1 MIIRSLEI
9 EHYKQFAGTHRIDF
23 PAEGAVAVIGHNGA
37 GKTTLFEA
45 IEWALY
51 GPRSIAA
58 GDIRPRQGTGGAPSV
73 CVTLQTSDGRL
84 YQVERRFKGRSRSA
98 EAAIHE
104 LDEHGEFLRT
114 IVTGPR
120 EVTQR
125 VAGTLVGLSHQA
137 FVSTFF
143 TRQKELGFFAD
154 QKDADRR
161 RQVSKLLGLETIR
174 DAQELIGEDRRG
186 RESEARGLRSQYEQ
200 QSAGLDFAAERTQRT
215 AELHAA
221 EGAAEAAERSVSAR
235 AAERQRADASVA
247 HWEGL
252 RQRDAELQRRI
263 VATEAQIAAG
273 HDRTAGIDRQLGR
286 LAERETEL
294 ARLEP
299 VAAREPELRAD
310 FERWQRERERATQEQ
325 TLTQRLAEIGQRQR
339 KRLTTLRQIVAGQE
353 TVPGWVWRA
362 EDGERPAAGADRLR
376 AIALT
381 IDLGQA
387 RAYADATA
395 RAAQASVDH
404 VNATSHLET
413 CQRWLV
419 KLQGQLDV
427 LYAGGDPVELARDAE
442 QRRSAGDAEWASMS
456 AQIKSL
462 TAEVGK
468 LRRSIAQLRDE
479 GVGSCPTCGQ
489 PIDEVVL
496 QTLQTGIADREG
508 EVVRLERAATDNRRA
523 AEVANADLADAQKR
537 RDDANTLRERLRNG
551 EERTTEAR
559 TASEAAG
566 ARLREALAAAGTHE
580 VPSEET
586 VRAAGR
592 RHEVQSLVAGQAD
605 RLGDLAGQFRDDDA
619 REAETRR
626 ELAALGAVAYDA
638 AAHGAAERALGEA
651 QAARGQAGEI
661 RNELDQRPRL
671 AADRTAAEA
680 GIATG
685 QAEVEQLER
694 ERTEVGFDQ
703 TALTAAQTERN
714 RVVDLLL
721 QATDRRND
729 ATNQVRDARRAIEG
743 IDQEE
748 QRLAALAIQAGEAE
762 RAADELQRMYRG
774 FDEFERWVAQRMNP
788 LLADRASEILAEV
801 TNGAYDRVRFDDNYG
816 LHVYDG
822 DEDFPVSQFS
832 GGERDVAAL
841 AARLALSRL
850 IGAQAAHPPA
860 FVVLDEVFGSLDQ
873 ERRGRL
879 LGMLDALTND
889 DTEGFRQLF
898 VISHVDD
905 VRQSQAFDEVWRIEA
920 DAQGI
925 SQWEN
930 LQQTGGIEEL

>member
-1 MIIRSLEI
+1 VIIVSLEI
-9 EHYKQFAGTHRIDF
+9 ENYKQFAGTHRISF

-58 GDIRPRQGTGGAPSV
+58 SDIRPRQGTGGAPAV
-73 CVTLQTSDGRL
+73 CVTLQTSDGKV
-84 YQVERRFKGRSRSA
+84 YQVERRFKGRSKSA

-104 LDEHGEFLRT
+104 LDEHGEIART
-114 IVTGPR
+114 VVTGPR

-137 FVSTFF
+137 FISTFF
-143 TRQKELGFFAD
+143 TRQKELSFFAD

-174 DAQELIGEDRRG
+174 DAQELIGEDRRS
-186 RESEARGLRSQYEQ
+186 RESEARGLRSQFEQ
-200 QSAGLDFAAERTQRT
+200 QSAGLDFTAERARRSG
-215 AELHAA
+215 ELLSA
-221 EGAAEAAERSVSAR
+221 EGAAEEAEQAVNARS
-235 AAERQRADASVA
+235 AERQQVEESVA
-247 HWEGL
+247 YWEGL
-252 RQRDAELQRRI
+252 RQRDDELQKRI
-263 VATEAQIAAG
+263 GAGEGQIATG
-273 HDRTAGIDRQLGR
+273 RDRIAGIDRQLGR
-286 LAERETEL
+286 LAEREAEL
-294 ARLEP
+294 TRLES
-299 VAAREPELRAD
+299 VAAREPELKGEFD
-310 FERWQRERERATQEQ
+310 RWQRERDRAAQER
-325 TLTQRLAEIGQRQR
+325 TLSQRLAETAQRRQNR
-339 KRLTTLRQIVAGQE
+339 ITTLRRIVAGDE
-353 TVPGWVWRA
+353 TVPGWAWRA
-362 EDGERPAAGADRLR
+362 EDGDRPAAGADRLR
-376 AIALT
+376 GVALA

-395 RAAQASVDH
+395 RAALAGTDHDAAGKKSEGCRKLLAQLRADLDALFVD
-404 VNATSHLET
+404 
-413 CQRWLV
+413 
-419 KLQGQLDV
+419 
-427 LYAGGDPVELARDAE
+427 GDPSEVARAAQ
-442 QRRSAGDAEWASMS
+442 QRQTAAAAAWAAAS
-456 AQIKSL
+456 AQAKALSTEI
-462 TAEVGK
+462 GK

-479 GVGSCPTCGQ
+479 GSGTCPTCNQ
-489 PIDEVVL
+489 PIDEVVI
-496 QTLQTGIADREG
+496 QTLQEGIADRERQVAG
-508 EVVRLERAATDNRRA
+508 FEAEATTSRRA
-523 AEVANADLADAQKR
+523 ADEAGADLTTAQAR
-537 RDDANTLRERLRNG
+537 QERVSTLRERIRNG
-551 EERTTEAR
+551 ETTTAEAQ
-559 TASEAAG
+559 AAYESSGEA
-566 ARLREALAAAGTHE
+566 LREALGAAGTHE

-586 VRAAGR
+586 VQAAGR
-592 RHEVQSLVAGQAD
+592 RVEEQSRVAGQAD
-605 RLGDLAGQFRDDDA
+605 RLGDLADQFRDDEA

-626 ELAALGAVAYDA
+626 ELDDLGAVAYDETA
-638 AAHGAAERALGEA
+638 LRAAERALGEA
-651 QAARGQAGEI
+651 QAARGQVGEI

-671 AADRTAAEA
+671 ATDRAATEAEIDARQADVDQH
-680 GIATG
+680 G
-685 QAEVEQLER
+685 R
-694 ERTEVGFDQ
+694 ERAEVGFDQ
-703 TALTAAQTERN
+703 DALTSARDERN

-721 QATDRRND
+721 QATDRRNE
-729 ATNQVRDARRAIEG
+729 AENKVRDARRAIEQ

-748 QRLAALAIQAGEAE
+748 QRLAALAFQAGEAE
-762 RAADELQRMYRG
+762 QAADELQRMYGG
-774 FDEFERWVAQRMNP
+774 FTEFERWVAQRMNP

-801 TNGAYDRVRFDDNYG
+801 TNGAYDRVRFDDDYG